1 MPPAEPVPRSDGGP
15 RRSDEPDA
23 SRSSA
28 ASPSS
33 ASDASRS
40 SAASPS
46 SAAPD
51 PARAASA
58 ASVPDAG
65 GTLADLADL
74 ADLLADE
81 SIAPIRRY
89 ALRVVLGTTLAD
101 KRTPPPEGLSL
112 ADPGEPLV
120 VQAPGRPAE
129 LPIVAGRAGR
139 VPPLVGMKDRV
150 QRARILH
157 ALANHELQ
165 AIELFAWALLAF
177 PQAPE
182 PFRRGLLAIVADEQR
197 HLGLYLDRLA
207 AHRGRFGDHPVTGH
221 FWHKL
226 DHFRTPLRFCC
237 AMGLTFENAN
247 LDFAMEYATAA
258 RAAGDEET
266 ARVLEA
272 VHEDEISHVRFGWVW
287 MHKLAEPGPGGAR
300 SSGERSDGSEAAAEG
315 ESESWRLYAANLEW
329 PLSPARARGK
339 TFSAEARRRAGLDEE
354 FIRALEHVEALQPSG
369 ARR

>member
-1 MPPAEPVPRSDGGP
+1 M
-15 RRSDEPDA
+15 
-23 SRSSA
+23 
-28 ASPSS
+28 S
-33 ASDASRS
+33 ASGEPTAGDVLGDERAS
-40 SAASPS
+40 
-46 SAAPD
+46 
-51 PARAASA
+51 
-58 ASVPDAG
+58 
-65 GTLADLADL
+65 
-74 ADLLADE
+74 
-81 SIAPIRRY
+81 PIRRY
-89 ALRVVLGTTLAD
+89 ALRVVLGTALAD
-101 KRTPPPEGLSL
+101 KMAPPPEGLEL
-112 ADPGEPLV
+112 ADPGEPLIV
-120 VQAPGRPAE
+120 TAPGRPAE

-139 VPPLVGMKDRV
+139 VPPIAGMKDRV

-182 PFRRGLLAIVADEQR
+182 PFRRGLLAIIADEQR

-221 FWHKL
+221 FWNKL

-247 LDFAMEYATAA
+247 LDFAMEYAIAA

-266 ARVLEA
+266 ARVLEV

-287 MHKLAEPGPGGAR
+287 MHKLAEP
-300 SSGERSDGSEAAAEG
+300 SDA
-315 ESESWRLYAANLEW
+315 SESWKLYAANLEW

-339 TFSAEARRRAGLDEE
+339 TFSAEARRRAGIDEE

-369 ARR
+369 QRR